1 MTEREKAERLARCL
15 NRPERCPD
23 GEMAGLVEVAN
34 QLSAS
39 ERPDPD
45 FVASLRAEL
54 LQSARPS
61 DVDGSRVRMKGNDRR
76 EGKLRRL
83 RRSLAWMAAVIA
95 LMLVGIGTFFQPV
108 PDVDAR
114 DVVAKMKQS
123 TQSMRVDRYRA
134 TMVHWGVGEDGTRYR
149 SVSERWYENPGRFR
163 QETTYSLPRSFRRTV
178 VMAGGRFWSSDSRDT
193 VVWIDSVSQTAVSN
207 LAGPYM
213 GAEQL
218 EDLLRLPSDQYD
230 VKLIGSDRVAGRH
243 CYELELFVR
252 NRRFAGEITR
262 MRLWVDRET
271 FYALKMEAFDSQN
284 HLRFGQEVKEIEY
297 NPPMD
302 SALFQPD
309 HPDAPAFE
317 AKEETALEEGS
328 LRIRFASTGVVYRRG
343 ERVSFR
349 LTLEN
354 VGERPIRLDDR
365 RSRLSVGYLKEGQ
378 GVWEQELDA
387 LAGVTIPPG
396 KSVRA
401 TATWRVD
408 VPPGKYMVFLKGLT
422 FSVDGKQRSQ
432 DVGLGLFFVP

>member
-15 NRPERCPD
+15 KCPESCPD
-23 GEMAGLVEVAN
+23 GEMVGLVEVAN
-34 QLSAS
+34 QLSAP

-61 DVDGSRVRMKGNDRR
+61 DDDGSRVRMKGSDRR
-76 EGKLRRL
+76 EGKLRRI

-95 LMLVGIGTFFQPV
+95 LLLVGIGTFFQPV

-114 DVVAKMKQS
+114 EVVAKMKQ
-123 TQSMRVDRYRA
+123 TARSMRVDRYRA

-149 SVSERWYENPGRFR
+149 SVSERWYEDPGRFR

-230 VKLIGSDRVAGRH
+230 VELTGSDRVAGRH
-243 CYELELFVR
+243 CYMLELSVR
-252 NRRFAGEITR
+252 DRRIAEEITR

-271 FYALKMEAFDSQN
+271 FYALRMEAFDSQN
-284 HLRFGQEVKEIEY
+284 RLRFGQEVREIAY

-317 AKEETALEEGS
+317 AKEETALKEGS
-328 LRIRFASTGVVYRRG
+328 LRIRFASTGVEYRRG

-354 VGERPIRLDDR
+354 AGESPIRLDDR
-365 RSRLSVGYLKEGQ
+365 GSRLSVGNLKEEQ

-387 LAGVTIPPG
+387 LSGVIIPPG

-422 FSVDGKQRSQ
+422 FSVDGKQKSQ